1 MCVVFYCFFRISI
14 VEGSSMDNTLA
25 NQDKLLLLTGLYTAE
40 CGDIVVVEDAAT
52 GLDHPIIKRII
63 AVGGQR
69 VRFTPDAIYVDGV
82 ELEEGYVYTDDYEN
96 IFGEL
101 SQYKYSV
108 HPSDALNDIVV
119 EKEDGVYYEILIP
132 EGELFLMGDHR
143 NNSKDSRDFGTVSE
157 DSIIGEAI
165 LRIYPFQK
173 IGNIE

>member
-1 MCVVFYCFFRISI
+1 MTNSTAVSAFSAKKQLGLWCMLLLCVVFYCFFRISI

-82 ELEEGYVYTDDYEN
+82 ELEEVY
-96 IFGEL
+96 
-101 SQYKYSV
+101 KV
-108 HPSDALNDIVV
+108 AC
-119 EKEDGVYYEILIP
+119 
-132 EGELFLMGDHR
+132 
-143 NNSKDSRDFGTVSE
+143 
-157 DSIIGEAI
+157 
-165 LRIYPFQK
+165 
-173 IGNIE
+173 